1 MPIKDAGKKAMR
13 SDVKKHVKNVRRS
26 RTLKSL
32 VKQARELIASK
43 DAKQAKEL
51 MPKVQQAID
60 KATKAGVIKKNTAAR
75 KKSRLVAAIKKI
87 S

>member
-43 DAKQAKEL
+43 DTKQAKEL

-60 KATKAGVIKKNTAAR
+60 KAAKAGVIKKNAAAR